1 MPFSNWRAME
11 SFAKYIQK
19 NFPSTEIDNANDQFR
34 GWVDGELRKT
44 SKLEN
49 SDYGMFGLA
58 PKSYDEAMSRKTY
71 LPEYYKKYKEV
82 KKSIERMVMEELQ
95 KISVVQAM
103 KPKLVFNDKEIG
115 EKSFY
120 LAFERLDT
128 KKFEDF
134 YSTMQEVFNTY
145 ATDEIKELWEI
156 NRYSDEI
163 NYFFSIIFEIATNPN
178 KDKVVDVFHTMN
190 PIIERE
196 SPQYYSD
203 YLNFVDLLYKITT
216 LEEYDSDA
224 YWDFNSGNFGYDKNG
239 KIKSLDI

>member
-1 MPFSNWRAME
+1 MNLQENIDRIKQVMGLNELRSKPVYGGSYKDVYPVESNPDIVYKVGGYYELLGEKDLFGKHPDLFSNTYGE
-11 SFAKYIQK
+11 IKK
-19 NFPSTEIDNANDQFR
+19 LNKPNFKRSSSYGADYMN
-34 GWVDGELRKT
+34 VKGE
-44 SKLEN
+44 
-49 SDYGMFGLA
+49 
-58 PKSYDEAMSRKTY
+58 KS
-71 LPEYYKKYKEV
+71 EYV
-82 KKSIERMVMEELQ
+82 
-95 KISVVQAM
+95 
-103 KPKLVFNDKEIG
+103 PNDKEIS

-156 NRYSDEI
+156 NKYSDEI

-178 KDKVVDVFHTMN
+178 KDEVVDVFHTMN

-196 SPQYYSD
+196 APQYYND